1 MKCKDLQQ
9 VVFRKYEDG
18 DGPTKIFR
26 DLSGSLGLAT
36 IKRWCKMIRDTGSI
50 QLSKPP
56 GGPRFARTS
65 KTIQKVKHKLNQK
78 KMASVRSLAKDYSI
92 SKSSSH
98 RILKEDMKL
107 YPYKMR
113 IEPKLTEEHKNKRK
127 KFVNWVGHNFRKEDT
142 MRILFSDEKIFD
154 LDGMYNSQNQ
164 RIWAVSRDEADEKGG
179 IKVKQKFPQK
189 VMVWLGVCS
198 KGVTPLVIFDS
209 GTVDHAEYIQKV
221 LPVALKYGNKTF
233 GKHWTF
239 QQDGAKRH
247 IHHLTQTW
255 CQDNFPSFIDK
266 DHWSPNSPDLN
277 PLDYCIWDEFAQ
289 CVNWKKVTSK
299 ATLIDELKC
308 AVEKIRQDVVLQSC
322 SSWTARLSR
331 VLKNGGGYL
340 KK

>member
-1 MKCKDLQQ
+1 MKSKDLQQ

-18 DGPTKIFR
+18 DGPTKIYS
-26 DLSGSLGLAT
+26 DLNSSLGLAT

-56 GGPRFARTS
+56 GGPRFARIS
-65 KTIQKVKHKLNQK
+65 KTIQKVKHKFNQK
-78 KMASVRSLAKDYSI
+78 KMVSVRSLAKDCSI

-164 RIWAVSRDEADEKGG
+164 RIWAASRDEADEKGG

-198 KGVTPLVIFDS
+198 NGVTPLVIFDP

-221 LPVALKYGNKTF
+221 LPVAL
-233 GKHWTF
+233 
-239 QQDGAKRH
+239 
-247 IHHLTQTW
+247 
-255 CQDNFPSFIDK
+255 
-266 DHWSPNSPDLN
+266 
-277 PLDYCIWDEFAQ
+277 
-289 CVNWKKVTSK
+289 
-299 ATLIDELKC
+299 
-308 AVEKIRQDVVLQSC
+308 
-322 SSWTARLSR
+322 
-331 VLKNGGGYL
+331 
-340 KK
+340 